1 MKITTII
8 LAAFLFSCCPKKA
21 VADANTDL
29 QNNSISSICPQDG
42 NCTAEIQK
50 NKQLVVKTDDF
61 GGIYFDTLDNKDFSI
76 IKYTYEK
83 KVPKDLQDGHYRE
96 ELIFEV
102 KNSDKNLSLS
112 NQDLQKVKLL
122 FGRHCYC
129 KGQAGYFKIISGSI
143 ISNIIQDKT
152 EYTVS
157 FKTTQV
163 PQILTK
169 VTFLIP

>member
-1 MKITTII
+1 M
-8 LAAFLFSCCPKKA
+8 
-21 VADANTDL
+21 
-29 QNNSISSICPQDG
+29 
-42 NCTAEIQK
+42 
-50 NKQLVVKTDDF
+50 
-61 GGIYFDTLDNKDFSI
+61 
-76 IKYTYEK
+76 
-83 KVPKDLQDGHYRE
+83 
-96 ELIFEV
+96 